1 MIKENDLLPAGSLT
15 SKGELG
21 IQHYDPQELFAKG
34 THPVRCPGGFYSDL
48 FGETLA
54 RLCVTRKRAG

>member
-1 MIKENDLLPAGSLT
+1 MIKENDLLPSGSLT

-34 THPVRCPGGFYSDL
+34 THILFAVPGAFTPTCSEKHLPG
-48 FGETLA
+48 
-54 RLCVTRKRAG
+54 